1 MTPFKFRTLETAPEE
16 AKPLLQRKLNQ
27 FGFVPHL
34 AGQLAASPEALK
46 AYTSL
51 LHQFQCTSLSP
62 GEQLVV
68 LLAAS
73 VENRDALGVAT
84 WTHLARKTLYLAP
97 NLIDALRRGD
107 VLGNPKL
114 DALANLT
121 RQIVHRGGR
130 AHGVPLAA
138 FVAAGYVH
146 QQALEVLVG
155 VSLAAMATYAGNLLQ
170 TPLNGEFQPD
180 WWSAPL
186 RDDPKQTPDPG
197 ADLATIRTQAA

>member
-1 MTPFKFRTLETAPEE
+1 MTPFKFRTLETAPDE

-46 AYTSL
+46 AYTAL

-73 VENRDALGVAT
+73 VESRDALGVAT

-97 NLIDALRRGD
+97 NLIDALRLGD
-107 VLGNPKL
+107 VVCIPKL
-114 DALANLT
+114 DALANLA

-130 AHGVPLAA
+130 AHGVALAS
-138 FVAAGYVH
+138 FLAAGYQP

-155 VSLAAMATYAGNLLQ
+155 VSLATMGAYAGNLLQ
-170 TPLNGEFQPD
+170 TPLNGELQPD

-186 RDDPKQTPDPG
+186 REVSKDSQSLGPD
-197 ADLATIRTQAA
+197 AASIRTQAA